1 MSRTL
6 ETAEHPPATVLI
18 VDDHLKARQWLRQ
31 AVRVAFPQ
39 ADVREAGSLK
49 QAHGLLDCEHDLAIL
64 DVGLPDGSGLDL
76 IAPLVTAGSQV
87 VIASVLADDDTI
99 FAALQRG
106 CEGYI
111 HKDDE
116 QNRLT
121 EMLLGIVGG
130 QPPLSPAIARRVLN
144 YFSQGRVTAPAA
156 TEEEAPSVQL
166 TPREHEVL
174 TLLAKGYTVRNVA
187 EMLEI
192 KYFTAAGYA
201 KELYRKLKVSSRAE
215 ATAEAMR
222 RGLLR

>member
-1 MSRTL
+1 MMGTPERPP
-6 ETAEHPPATVLI
+6 ETILI
-18 VDDHLKARQWLRQ
+18 VDDHVQARQWLSQ
-31 AVRVAFPQ
+31 AVSAAFP
-39 ADVREAGSLK
+39 APDIREAGSLK
-49 QAHGLLDCEHDLAIL
+49 QAHALLDRRHDLAIL

-76 IAPLVTAGSQV
+76 ISPLIAAGSRV

-116 QNRLT
+116 QNQLT
-121 EMLLGIVGG
+121 EMLLGIVNG
-130 QPPLSPAIARRVLN
+130 QPPLSPAIARRVLH
-144 YFSQGRVTAPAA
+144 YFSQGRVSAPAP
-156 TEEEAPSVQL
+156 APDAEPAVAL
-166 TPREHEVL
+166 TGREHDVL

-222 RGLLR
+222 RGLLN